1 MPKCILI
8 VIDSLGVGE
17 APDAEIYGDKGSNTF
32 GNVSKANGG
41 LELPTFEKLGF
52 GAITVIEGLNNQN
65 NFQLLENLQKHQ
77 KVMILLLDIGK

>member
-17 APDAEIYGDKGSNTF
+17 APDAELYGDKGSNTF

-41 LELPTFEKLGF
+41 DEQCS
-52 GAITVIEGLNNQN
+52 N
-65 NFQLLENLQKHQ
+65 
-77 KVMILLLDIGK
+77 